1 MTSKA
6 ILLLGSLSLLSSA
19 TRVMDFDREVFGK
32 TPAGWSTA
40 TSNTGAPSRWEIRKD
55 SSAPTQPYVLAQVS
69 EDPAAGRMPLAIWD
83 GGVLRDA
90 DVSVRLRSI
99 SGSNAR
105 GGGLVWRYRDASN
118 YYFVRADALENTVA
132 VYRLE
137 GGRLSR
143 LGPAVKHPLPANE
156 WRILKVAARG
166 RQFQIYVDHRRIL
179 RGEDSVFAAAGKVGV
194 FTMGD
199 AVTHFD
205 DFRVDP
211 K

>member
-6 ILLLGSLSLLSSA
+6 ALLLASLGLLSSA

-40 TSNTGAPSRWEIRKD
+40 ISNTGAPARWEICKD
-55 SSAPTQPYVLAQVS
+55 PSAPTQPYVLAQVS
-69 EDPAAGRMPLAIWD
+69 EDPSSHRMPLAIWD
-83 GGVLRDA
+83 GAQLRDA
-90 DVSVRLRSI
+90 DVSVRLRPV

-137 GGRLSR
+137 GGHLTR
-143 LGPAVKHPLPANE
+143 LGAAVKHDLPMNE

-166 RQFQIYVDHRRIL
+166 KQFQVYVDHRRVL
-179 RGEDSVFAAAGKVGV
+179 RGEDSAFPGAGKVGV
-194 FTMGD
+194 LTAGD

-205 DFRVDP
+205 DFRLDP